1 MQSFS
6 YNIPWLIIKD
16 YIDTHFHVFYLNI
29 HNVIKYSQFLFIRI
43 SKPIDGGGFQANETH
58 WKFDCASHT
67 ADEHITLCVAFAF
80 DRVCHLFVGGK
91 QSRKR
96 GIAASNQ
103 MENAATIRNLL
114 TCCASAAEVLSSCR

>member
-1 MQSFS
+1 
-6 YNIPWLIIKD
+6 
-16 YIDTHFHVFYLNI
+16 
-29 HNVIKYSQFLFIRI
+29 
-43 SKPIDGGGFQANETH
+43 
-58 WKFDCASHT
+58 
-67 ADEHITLCVAFAF
+67 VAFAF

-114 TCCASAAEVLSSCR
+114 TNSPGSKTFCVDLLN